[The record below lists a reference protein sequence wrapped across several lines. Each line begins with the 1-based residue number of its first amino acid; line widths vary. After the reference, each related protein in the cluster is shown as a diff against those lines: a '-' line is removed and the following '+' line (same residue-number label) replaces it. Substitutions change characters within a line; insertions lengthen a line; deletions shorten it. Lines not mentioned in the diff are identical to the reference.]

1 MRVLGLDI
9 GGANLKA
16 VWIEVIKGNIVN
28 CQTTVKYLPMWRG
41 GKDRLPVALREVS
54 DVLSQGE
61 LPDAVGVT
69 MTAEL
74 SDVFES
80 KREGVEYTLKCVS
93 QIYNDIDPILVVD
106 YNGELGTIKVAQR
119 DSLRYSSANWAATAK
134 VLSGIFADCLLIDVG
149 STTTDIIPIL
159 NRKIATEGRTDMDRL
174 ATGELVYTGAL
185 RSDIQ
190 SITHTLPVNGRETE
204 VAAERFALSGDVHLI
219 LGNIMPEEYSTETAD
234 GRDTSRQ
241 RCFARLARTVCADPE
256 MIGET
261 GLTKMASYIYDKQV
275 DKIHRGLMNVLSRL
289 SIITP
294 REDLP
299 VVTTGLGG
307 LFLGRE
313 AAYKSGFRRFYSLE
327 QIVGGE
333 NPQAAAAVSVALL
346 TAAEMGEAV
355 TWSLS

>member
-1 MRVLGLDI
+1 MRILGLDV
-9 GGANLKA
+9 GGANLKIA
-16 VWIEVIKGNIVN
+16 WVEVLKGSIVN
-28 CQTTVKYLPMWRG
+28 CQTAVEYLPMWRG
-41 GKDRLPVALREVS
+41 GKDRLPATLREVS
-54 DVLSQGE
+54 DALSQGE
-61 LPDAVGVT
+61 LPDAIGVT

-80 KREGVEYTLKCVS
+80 KREGVEYTLQCVR
-93 QIYNDIDPILVVD
+93 QIYNGIDPILVVD
-106 YNGELGTIKVAQR
+106 YNGELGTIKAAQQNP
-119 DSLRYSSANWAATAK
+119 LRYSSANWAATAK
-134 VLSGIFADCLLIDVG
+134 VLSGIFADCLLIDIG

-159 NRKIATEGRTDMDRL
+159 NHRIATEGRTDMDRL

-190 SITHTLPVNGRETE
+190 SITHVLPVNGRETE

-219 LGNIMPEEYSTETAD
+219 LGNIAPEEYSTETAD

-241 RCFARLARTVCADPE
+241 RCFARLARTVCAEPE

-261 GLTKMASYIYDKQV
+261 GLIKMVSYIYDKQV
-275 DKIHRGLMNVLSRL
+275 DKIHKRLTNVLRRL
-289 SIITP
+289 NITP
-294 REDLP
+294 REDMP

-313 AAYKSGFRRFYSLE
+313 AAYKSGFRRFYRLE

-346 TAAEMGEAV
+346 TAAEMGEIV
-355 TWSLS
+355 KWSPS